1 MNNKE
6 KLSIVK
12 TNYAINGTT
21 TYCEITFKFRAIP
34 FIVASFKN
42 HKATNALQSNAIP
55 DIGIGKKK
63 NTIKVGEATFKVK
76 GVAKCNP
83 NDTYDETLGK
93 RIAFSKAFITGHKKF
108 WHIIDM
114 CYEALITK
122 STEMRQNGSTEMDI
136 IKREIEHLN
145 KLTHGE
151 H

>member
-1 MNNKE
+1 MNKE

-12 TNYAINGTT
+12 TNYVINGTT
-21 TYCEITFKFRAIP
+21 TYCEITFKFRAMP
-34 FIVASFKN
+34 FIVAAFRN
-42 HKATNALQSNAIP
+42 HKATTALKSNVTPNVELIE
-55 DIGIGKKK
+55 K
-63 NTIKVGEATFKVK
+63 NKTIKVGEAIFKVK

-108 WHIIDM
+108 RFIINS
-114 CYEALITK
+114 CHTALINK
-122 STEMRQNGSTEMDI
+122 SMEMSVNSAYEEDI
-136 IKREIEHLN
+136 IEREIDHLN

>member
-1 MNNKE
+1 MNKE

-12 TNYAINGTT
+12 TNYVVNGTT
-21 TYCEITFKFRAIP
+21 TYCEITFKFRAMP
-34 FIVASFKN
+34 FMIAAFKN
-42 HKATNALQSNAIP
+42 HKATTALKSNTMP
-55 DIGIGKKK
+55 
-63 NTIKVGEATFKVK
+63 NVELVENHTVKVGEAMFKVK

-108 WHIIDM
+108 KHITDM
-114 CYEALITK
+114 CHDALTIK
-122 STEMRQNGSTEMDI
+122 AAEMSNIYTIE
-136 IKREIEHLN
+136 REIVDRELVHLD

>member
-12 TNYAINGTT
+12 TKYAINGTT
-21 TYCEITFKFRAIP
+21 TYCEITFKFRPMP
-34 FIVASFKN
+34 FIIASLRD
-42 HKATNALQSNAIP
+42 HAATSALRSNSIP
-55 DIGIGKKK
+55 DTELI
-63 NTIKVGEATFKVK
+63 IKTL

-108 WHIIDM
+108 KHIIDM
-114 CYEALITK
+114 CYKALVDK
-122 STEMRQNGSTEMDI
+122 GCDMSTTYNSENDI
-136 IKREIEHLN
+136 IVRELEHLD

>member
-1 MNNKE
+1 MNKE

-12 TNYAINGTT
+12 TKYAINGTT
-21 TYCEITFKFRAIP
+21 TYCENTFNFRAMHI
-34 FIVASFKN
+34 IVDTFKN
-42 HKATNALQSNAIP
+42 HQA
-55 DIGIGKKK
+55 KKK
-63 NTIKVGEATFKVK
+63 KKSNTMPNVELIEKNKTIKVGEAIFKVK

-108 WHIIDM
+108 KHIINM
-114 CYEALITK
+114 CYEALACK
-122 STEMRQNGSTEMDI
+122 KMEMDSNYYNEIKI
-136 IKREIEHLN
+136 IDREIEHLN

>member
-12 TNYAINGTT
+12 TNYVINGTT

-55 DIGIGKKK
+55 DIGLGKKK

-108 WHIIDM
+108 KHIIDM
-114 CYEALITK
+114 CCEALIAK
-122 STEMRQNGSTEMDI
+122 SAEMRQNCNTEMDI
-136 IKREIEHLN
+136 INIELVHLD

>member
-1 MNNKE
+1 MNKE

-12 TNYAINGTT
+12 TKYAINGTT
-21 TYCEITFKFRAIP
+21 TYCEITFKFRLRP
-34 FIVASFKN
+34 FVVAAFRN
-42 HKATNALQSNAIP
+42 HKALTALKSNVTPNVELIE
-55 DIGIGKKK
+55 K
-63 NTIKVGEATFKVK
+63 NKTIKVGEAIFKVK

-108 WHIIDM
+108 KFIADM
-114 CYEALITK
+114 CHEALEDKVTEMGIIW
-122 STEMRQNGSTEMDI
+122 STEGSI
-136 IKREIEHLN
+136 ISREIEHLN

>member
-1 MNNKE
+1 MNKE

-12 TNYAINGTT
+12 TKYAVNGTT
-21 TYCEITFKFRAIP
+21 TYCEITFKFRVMP

-42 HKATNALQSNAIP
+42 HKATTALKSNAVPNAEI
-55 DIGIGKKK
+55 IKS
-63 NTIKVGEATFKVK
+63 NTIKVGEAVFKVK

-108 WHIIDM
+108 KFITNMCVEALGVKLIEMRFIGNTESDIID
-114 CYEALITK
+114 
-122 STEMRQNGSTEMDI
+122 
-136 IKREIEHLN
+136 RELAHLD

>member
-1 MNNKE
+1 MNKE

-21 TYCEITFKFRAIP
+21 TYCEITFKFRAMP
-34 FIVASFKN
+34 FIVAAFRN
-42 HKATNALQSNAIP
+42 HKATTALKSNVTPNVELI
-55 DIGIGKKK
+55 KS
-63 NTIKVGEATFKVK
+63 NTLKVGEAIFKVK

-108 WHIIDM
+108 KHIIDM
-114 CYEALITK
+114 CHDALMVK
-122 STEMRQNGSTEMDI
+122 SAEMSNIYTIE
-136 IKREIEHLN
+136 REIVDRELEHLDE
-145 KLTHGE
+145 LTHGE

>member
-1 MNNKE
+1 MNKE

-12 TNYAINGTT
+12 TNYVINGTT
-21 TYCEITFKFRAIP
+21 TYCEITFKFRLRP
-34 FIVASFKN
+34 FVVAAFRN
-42 HKATNALQSNAIP
+42 HKALTALKSNVTPNVELIE
-55 DIGIGKKK
+55 K
-63 NTIKVGEATFKVK
+63 NKTIKVGEAIFKVK

-108 WHIIDM
+108 KHIIDM
-114 CYEALITK
+114 CYKALVDK
-122 STEMRQNGSTEMDI
+122 GCDMSTTYNSENDI
-136 IKREIEHLN
+136 IVRELEHLD

>member
-1 MNNKE
+1 MNKE

-12 TNYAINGTT
+12 TNYVINGTT
-21 TYCEITFKFRAIP
+21 TYCEITFKFRAMP
-34 FIVASFKN
+34 FVVAAFRN
-42 HKATNALQSNAIP
+42 HKALTALKSNVTPNVELIE
-55 DIGIGKKK
+55 K
-63 NTIKVGEATFKVK
+63 NKTIKVGEAIFKVK

-136 IKREIEHLN
+136 IKREIEHLD

>member
-1 MNNKE
+1 MNKE

-12 TNYAINGTT
+12 TNYVINGTT
-21 TYCEITFKFRAIP
+21 TYCEITFKFRAMP
-34 FIVASFKN
+34 FVVAAFRN
-42 HKATNALQSNAIP
+42 HKALTALKSNVTPNVELIE
-55 DIGIGKKK
+55 K
-63 NTIKVGEATFKVK
+63 NKTIKVGEAIFKVK

-108 WHIIDM
+108 KHIIDM
-114 CYEALITK
+114 CYKALVDK
-122 STEMRQNGSTEMDI
+122 GCDMSTTYNSENDSI
-136 IKREIEHLN
+136 VRELEHLD

>member
-12 TNYAINGTT
+12 TKYAINGTT
-21 TYCEITFKFRAIP
+21 TYCEITFKFRPMP
-34 FIVASFKN
+34 FIVASLRD
-42 HKATNALQSNAIP
+42 HAATSALRSNSIP
-55 DIGIGKKK
+55 DTELI
-63 NTIKVGEATFKVK
+63 IKTL

-108 WHIIDM
+108 KFIIDM
-114 CYEALITK
+114 CHDALLRK
-122 STEMRQNGSTEMDI
+122 SGEMSAMYTIEKEI
-136 IKREIEHLN
+136 IDRELVHLD

>member
-1 MNNKE
+1 MNKE

-12 TNYAINGTT
+12 TNYVINGTT
-21 TYCEITFKFRAIP
+21 TYCEITFKFRLRP
-34 FIVASFKN
+34 FVVAAFRN
-42 HKATNALQSNAIP
+42 HKALTALKSNVTPNVELIE
-55 DIGIGKKK
+55 K
-63 NTIKVGEATFKVK
+63 NKTIKVGEAIFKVK

-114 CYEALITK
+114 CYESLITK

-136 IKREIEHLN
+136 IKREIDHLN

>member
-1 MNNKE
+1 MNKE

-12 TNYAINGTT
+12 TNYVINGTT

-34 FIVASFKN
+34 FIVAAFKN
-42 HKATNALQSNAIP
+42 HQALTALKSNTVP
-55 DIGIGKKK
+55 
-63 NTIKVGEATFKVK
+63 NVELVENHTIKVGEAIFKVK

-108 WHIIDM
+108 KFIADM
-114 CYEALITK
+114 CHEALEDKVTEMGIIW
-122 STEMRQNGSTEMDI
+122 STEGSI
-136 IKREIEHLN
+136 ISREIEHLN

>member
-1 MNNKE
+1 MNKE

-12 TNYAINGTT
+12 TKYAINGTI
-21 TYCEITFKFRAIP
+21 TYCEITFKFRAMP
-34 FIVASFKN
+34 FIVAAFKN
-42 HKATNALQSNAIP
+42 HQATTALKSNVTPNIEL
-55 DIGIGKKK
+55 IKS
-63 NTIKVGEATFKVK
+63 NTVKVGEAVFKVK

-108 WHIIDM
+108 KFIADM
-114 CYEALITK
+114 CHEALEDKVTEMGIIW
-122 STEMRQNGSTEMDI
+122 STEGSI
-136 IKREIEHLN
+136 ISREIEHLN

>member
-1 MNNKE
+1 MNKE

-12 TNYAINGTT
+12 TKYAINGTT
-21 TYCEITFKFRAIP
+21 TYCEITFKFRAMP
-34 FIVASFKN
+34 FIVAAFKN
-42 HKATNALQSNAIP
+42 HQATTTLKSNVTPNVELI
-55 DIGIGKKK
+55 KS
-63 NTIKVGEATFKVK
+63 NTVKVGEAVFKVK

-108 WHIIDM
+108 KFITNM
-114 CYEALITK
+114 CVEALGDK
-122 STEMRQNGSTEMDI
+122 LTEMRFIGNTESDI
-136 IKREIEHLN
+136 IDRELAHLD

>member
-1 MNNKE
+1 MNKE

-12 TNYAINGTT
+12 TNYVINGTT
-21 TYCEITFKFRAIP
+21 TYCEITFKFRAMP
-34 FIVASFKN
+34 FIIAAFKN
-42 HKATNALQSNAIP
+42 HKATTALKSNVTPNVELIE
-55 DIGIGKKK
+55 K
-63 NTIKVGEATFKVK
+63 NKTIKVGEAIFKVK

-108 WHIIDM
+108 KHIIDM
-114 CYEALITK
+114 CYKALVDK
-122 STEMRQNGSTEMDI
+122 GCDMSTTYNSENDI
-136 IKREIEHLN
+136 IVRELEHLD